1 MQTLITCVGRVD
13 KVGNIG
19 CAHGIAE
26 SIVQF
31 AYNRECTT
39 NFIITKKVLKFNQTT
54 YVSVVVAKKR
64 GAVEGKRRREGN
76 DENNGEKALD
86 LGIARTA
93 CRNTVAISSM
103 FFVFLGF
110 GCERHR

>member
-31 AYNRECTT
+31 AYSRECTT

-54 YVSVVVAKKR
+54 YVSVVVAKR
-64 GAVEGKRRREGN
+64 AAVEGERRREGN
-76 DENNGEKALD
+76 DDDNGEKALD

-103 FFVFLGF
+103 FFW
-110 GCERHR
+110 GCGVRGR